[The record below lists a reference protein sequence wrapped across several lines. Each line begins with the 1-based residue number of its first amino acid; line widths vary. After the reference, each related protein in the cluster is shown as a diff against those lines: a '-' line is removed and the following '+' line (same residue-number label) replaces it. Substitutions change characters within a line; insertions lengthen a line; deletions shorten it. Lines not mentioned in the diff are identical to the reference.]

1 MVLCIVWG
9 CGSKSGKHKGLGF
22 FRIPKIITDQGEEYE
37 ELTRKHREGWIS
49 AVSRG
54 DTAEKNILDTERVC
68 GRHFH
73 QGQFPPDWVPS
84 PKLGK
89 KEYRRAKD
97 FKASVEK
104 SERVER
110 RRKAAIE
117 QPEQEATKKRKL
129 LEQSG
134 DSICDL
140 DFESG
145 ASTSE
150 TTEEQLTDGM
160 DTDTFCDGQG
170 AKCETKE
177 FAHSATQ
184 TEPEVAPTAASEG
197 TILVLC
203 IFILYVLVQGKYL
216 QASAIYMCSRQYY
229 ILNIYKQ

>member
-1 MVLCIVWG
+1 MLVFVYRNVIYTEWADIEFHCPLT
-9 CGSKSGKHKGLGF
+9 F
-22 FRIPKIITDQGEEYE
+22 FCH
-37 ELTRKHREGWIS
+37 LAH
-49 AVSRG
+49 
-54 DTAEKNILDTERVC
+54 
-68 GRHFH
+68 
-73 QGQFPPDWVPS
+73 
-84 PKLGK
+84 
-89 KEYRRAKD
+89 
-97 FKASVEK
+97 
-104 SERVER
+104 VER

-134 DSICDL
+134 HRICDL

-197 TILVLC
+197 TTLVLC